1 MNIAALTSKA
11 LTTFPTPFER
21 LTMNKFRFER
31 TSYGWKAYLRCNSAW
46 LYFGHFPTQA
56 KAMLAFNTG
65 EQP

>member
-1 MNIAALTSKA
+1 MPILWAFLDFVNHS
-11 LTTFPTPFER
+11 ER
-21 LTMNKFRFER
+21 LTMNKFRFKR

-56 KAMLAFNTG
+56 KALLAFNTG